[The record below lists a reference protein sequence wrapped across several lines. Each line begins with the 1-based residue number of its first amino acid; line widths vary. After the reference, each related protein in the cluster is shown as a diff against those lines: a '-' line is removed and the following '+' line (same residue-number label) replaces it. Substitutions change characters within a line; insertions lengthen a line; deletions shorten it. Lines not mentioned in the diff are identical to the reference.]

1 MEPEQ
6 KKKKKGGR
14 KEAEPEE
21 SDRSQPSELV
31 VFSSK
36 ERIPPTFLI
45 DELTQHN
52 KSPTS

>member
-6 KKKKKGGR
+6 KRGGR

-21 SDRSQPSELV
+21 SDRSQPSELI
-31 VFSSK
+31 VFPSK
-36 ERIPPTFLI
+36 ERITLTFLI
-45 DELTQHN
+45 NKLTKHN